1 MKIKLSVLALAL
13 CSVFNLWAQEEN
25 LPDPAL
31 NEEQEQSFKF
41 LEKTAVLEEEVP
53 FRVIENLSYVKNP
66 KNADIQ
72 LLNFYVPEPYFRGE
86 KIGEWTKDNAPIFL
100 INSSQQF
107 LTQKPENE
115 KSPVLLSALKNGF
128 MVASIGVRGKNAK
141 GEDAKFSG
149 KAPNGIVDLKAAVQ
163 FLHANDEKLLGDAKK
178 IIAYGKG
185 TVAGEV
191 LVLGTST
198 ANQDF
203 NNYLEELGVEG
214 EDNSVFAVIAYSP
227 ITNLENA
234 DAAYEWQ
241 FGGKNIP
248 PKSLDDGKMAASEEL
263 RAQFTE
269 YLNNLNL
276 SDEQGNALK
285 VNPDGSGTF
294 RDYLQNLIMQG
305 VKEQNLEQIKW
316 LTLKDGEVVAMDWD
330 GFIKAG
336 ERVMQVPYF
345 DSFELNSPYNEIF
358 GTASIDKKHFTEI
371 SQAQDNAGGVLAE
384 DRVIKMLNPM
394 NYIQNTAGTK
404 HYFIRQGILDNSNS
418 LAIPALLAL
427 ELKNADKSVNF
438 ALTWGDNGQIAENFE
453 EINAWVWELVK
464 AEEEKNKPQQPEN
477 KEELKPDNAE
487 PEKKPAEKL
496 ETPAAKTDNSAA
508 V

>member
-1 MKIKLSVLALAL
+1 
-13 CSVFNLWAQEEN
+13 
-25 LPDPAL
+25 
-31 NEEQEQSFKF
+31 
-41 LEKTAVLEEEVP
+41 
-53 FRVIENLSYVKNP
+53 
-66 KNADIQ
+66 
-72 LLNFYVPEPYFRGE
+72 
-86 KIGEWTKDNAPIFL
+86 
-100 INSSQQF
+100 
-107 LTQKPENE
+107 
-115 KSPVLLSALKNGF
+115 
-128 MVASIGVRGKNAK
+128 
-141 GEDAKFSG
+141 
-149 KAPNGIVDLKAAVQ
+149 
-163 FLHANDEKLLGDAKK
+163 
-178 IIAYGKG
+178 
-185 TVAGEV
+185 
-191 LVLGTST
+191 
-198 ANQDF
+198 
-203 NNYLEELGVEG
+203 
-214 EDNSVFAVIAYSP
+214 
-227 ITNLENA
+227 
-234 DAAYEWQ
+234 
-241 FGGKNIP
+241 
-248 PKSLDDGKMAASEEL
+248 MAASEEL

-438 ALTWGDNGQIAENFE
+438 ALTWSDNGQVVENFE